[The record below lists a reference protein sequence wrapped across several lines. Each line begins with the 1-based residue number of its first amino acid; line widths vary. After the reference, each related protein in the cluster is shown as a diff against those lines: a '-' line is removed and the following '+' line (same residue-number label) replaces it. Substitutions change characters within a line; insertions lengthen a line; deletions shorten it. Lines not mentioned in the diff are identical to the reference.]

1 MKLKKIK
8 LKNKNHRN
16 IQKKVD
22 KMNNKEP
29 IKTSKITLGFIIST
43 TIIFLIL
50 GIIIFG
56 KWIALAFTLV
66 YLLMILLVRNI
77 DKYPIGSKKR
87 KISKNIFMI
96 ILLLGIIGILA
107 FILFFI
113 AVIIA
118 SPEFDVEKLER
129 NETTILY
136 DNKNEVFASLGSE
149 KREKL
154 EYDELPNVLVDAIIA
169 TEDSRFFQHNGF
181 DAPRSTSRSI

>member
-1 MKLKKIK
+1 MKQEIK
-8 LKNKNHRN
+8 N
-16 IQKKVD
+16 
-22 KMNNKEP
+22 
-29 IKTSKITLGFIIST
+29 
-43 TIIFLIL
+43 
-50 GIIIFG
+50 
-56 KWIALAFTLV
+56 A
-66 YLLMILLVRNI
+66 
-77 DKYPIGSKKR
+77 
-87 KISKNIFMI
+87 KNIFMI

-181 DAPRSTSRSI
+181 DAPRFIKAALGQLAGASDAGGGSTLTMQVAKNNFTSREAEGIEGIIRKFTDIYLSIFKLERAFTKQ